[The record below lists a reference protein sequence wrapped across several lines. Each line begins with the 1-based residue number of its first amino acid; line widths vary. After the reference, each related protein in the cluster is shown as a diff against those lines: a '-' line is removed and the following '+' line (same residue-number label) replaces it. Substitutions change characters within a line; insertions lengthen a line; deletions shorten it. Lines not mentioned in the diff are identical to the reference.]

1 MAEKIGILPSS
12 TITATPTPTQMPA
25 HIGRP
30 RLSPMPV
37 WVATQSV
44 IPATTAPTIF
54 PRMADCRPDSLPPQ
68 WKKHPQAFI
77 AWGCFF
83 HCGGSESG
91 LQSAILGNIVG
102 AVVAGITLWVATQ
115 TGIGDSLGLPI
126 WAGICVGVG
135 VAVMVLLGNIPI
147 FSAIPAQVYGFA
159 SVVALTLLGN
169 GAGNLSAAS
178 MANPVVV
185 IILSMIVGAIFGWVS
200 EKIAGLLAG
209 SGHGAHAKA

>member
-1 MAEKIGILPSS
+1 MSAN
-12 TITATPTPTQMPA
+12 TALA
-25 HIGRP
+25 ISVGV
-30 RLSPMPV
+30 LGAI
-37 WVATQSV
+37 ATWLFLGPLGGALA
-44 IPATTAPTIF
+44 IWA
-54 PRMADCRPDSLPPQ
+54 
-68 WKKHPQAFI
+68 AFI

-91 LQSAILGNIVG
+91 LQSAILGNIAG
-102 AVVAGITLWVATQ
+102 AVIAGITLWVATQ
-115 TGIGDSLGLPI
+115 TGVGDTLGLPV

-135 VAVMVLLGNIPI
+135 VAVMVLLANIPI

-159 SVVALTLLGN
+159 AVVALTLLGN
-169 GAGNLSAAS
+169 GAGNLASPS

-200 EKIAGLLAG
+200 EKVAGMLAG